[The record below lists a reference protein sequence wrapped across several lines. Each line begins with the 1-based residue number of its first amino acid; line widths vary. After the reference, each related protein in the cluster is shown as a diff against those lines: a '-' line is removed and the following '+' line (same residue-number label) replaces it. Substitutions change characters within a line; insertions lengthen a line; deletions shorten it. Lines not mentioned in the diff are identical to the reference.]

1 MQIKI
6 KELLK
11 ECVRTIDWHQL
22 SMNGVPSFMKMMILL
37 FNQLNT
43 IIIKT
48 IKHMKRAMF
57 TGHKTKMIFSA
68 KVS

>member
-1 MQIKI
+1 MQIKT

-11 ECVRTIDWHQL
+11 ECVRIIDWHQS
-22 SMNGVPSFMKMMILL
+22 SMSGVRSFMKMMILL

-48 IKHMKRAMF
+48 IRHMKRVMF
-57 TGHKTKMIFSA
+57 TGHKTKMIFSV